1 MVHGDERARRRGD
14 GQGRRSGATVRGDG
28 AHGER
33 ACMSAMSAMKERMRA
48 ALWWRGASRNAHILV
63 GRLDVTVESAVARGG
78 RDGLHAELALDAIG
92 VVGDVGDVDLGAV
105 ARDLEELVDSA
116 WRKA

>member
-1 MVHGDERARRRGD
+1 
-14 GQGRRSGATVRGDG
+14 
-28 AHGER
+28 
-33 ACMSAMSAMKERMRA
+33 MSAMSAMKERMRA